1 MKIAILNGPNLN
13 KIGQREPEIY
23 GSQTFEML
31 LEDLKADHPE
41 VEFSPLQ
48 SNIEGVLI
56 DYLQELDEKVDA
68 VVFNAGA
75 YTHTSIALAD
85 AIRTM
90 QIPVVEVHMSNV
102 FKREEFRHKS
112 YLSPVVAGVI
122 LGFGM
127 DSYKLAVQ
135 AIKQMKND

>member
-31 LEDLKADHPE
+31 LENLKAEHPE
-41 VEFSPLQ
+41 VEFSLLQ

-85 AIRTM
+85 AIRAM
-90 QIPVVEVHMSNV
+90 QIPVIEVHMSNV

-112 YLSPVVAGVI
+112 YLSLVVAGVI